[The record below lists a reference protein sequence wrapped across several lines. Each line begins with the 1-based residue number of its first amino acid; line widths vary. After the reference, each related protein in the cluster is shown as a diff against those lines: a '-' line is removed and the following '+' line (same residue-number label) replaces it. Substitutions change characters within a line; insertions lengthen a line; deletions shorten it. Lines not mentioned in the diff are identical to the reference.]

1 MPTSRSELT
10 FTSLMAWVATL
21 VTGIY
26 YIVSFPI
33 PSSLEVNFV
42 VGGRIMLAYDGVLSI
57 ILWIILTRVLKSD
70 YKIRVSFLY
79 LITGIAFVM
88 LSLLLTPTQP
98 GVALV

>member
-1 MPTSRSELT
+1 MSRSEITL
-10 FTSLMAWVATL
+10 TSLMAWLATL
-21 VTGIY
+21 VTGIF

-33 PSSLEVNFV
+33 PSSLDVNYV

-70 YKIRVSFLY
+70 YKIRVSFLH

-88 LSLLLTPTQP
+88 LSILLTPIQP
-98 GVALV
+98 GVSLV